1 MGADCKSAGLRLQWF
16 KSTIYHNFL
25 YEKRIKM
32 NDKEIEKKRYDERAK
47 RTDQVVASNLPK
59 WLLSPAMKYESVI
72 AKEISA
78 SCHVVELG
86 SGVGA
91 NTETVL
97 KTGAKVIATDISDV
111 SLESLRKKYISY
123 SNLKIEVSDMEK
135 LPFHDRS
142 FDFVVSAG
150 SLSYGD
156 NDLVMNEIYRVLK
169 PSGTFICMDSL
180 NDNPI
185 YRFNRFIHFRRGH
198 RTKSTLIRMP
208 DSRMIEKYRELFHEV
223 NLYFYGSI
231 SWVMPLLNK
240 ILDDEKCKKI
250 SDDFDRLIRT
260 KRSAF
265 KFVMVA
271 RKSEISK

>member
-1 MGADCKSAGLRLQWF
+1 
-16 KSTIYHNFL
+16 
-25 YEKRIKM
+25 M
-32 NDKEIEKKRYDERAK
+32 NDKEIEKKRYDERAQS
-47 RTDQVVASNLPK
+47 TDQVVVGNLPK
-59 WLLSPAMKYESVI
+59 WLLSPTMKYESVI
-72 AKEISA
+72 AKEIGA
-78 SCHVVELG
+78 SCQVVELG

-91 NTETVL
+91 NTESVL

-111 SLESLRKKYISY
+111 SLERLRKKYISY
-123 SNLKIEVSDMEK
+123 PNLEIEVSDMEK
-135 LPFHDRS
+135 LPFRDRS

-208 DSRMIEKYRELFHEV
+208 NSRMIDKYREFFHEV